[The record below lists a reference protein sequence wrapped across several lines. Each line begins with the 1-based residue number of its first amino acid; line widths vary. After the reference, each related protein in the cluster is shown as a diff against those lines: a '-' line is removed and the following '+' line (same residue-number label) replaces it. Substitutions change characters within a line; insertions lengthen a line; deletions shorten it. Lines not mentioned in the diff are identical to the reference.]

1 MKHLKIAWS
10 RIVRKEYRRKE
21 KGMDV
26 QSCARRWGQAFST
39 HSSSRR
45 FREIDLLRGIAIVM
59 MVVYHLLFDLWF
71 FGIVAVDVLDG
82 FWRYFALATATLF
95 IALAGLSLPIS
106 YARREDQEK
115 GLSLWLD
122 YGRRG
127 GKIFAFGMLATLATW
142 LFLGEGFIVFGIL
155 HLIGCAIIA
164 APFFLRF
171 GRWNFLVGA
180 AIILAAVPF
189 GSLAGSYWLIPLG
202 IPPAGFYSV
211 DYVPL
216 VPWLGVALIGMAI
229 GFVLYPGG
237 RRLFGVPAMEGRGVE
252 ALCAMGRNS
261 LAVYLLHQP
270 VIVAVLLAAR
280 VVTG

>member
-1 MKHLKIAWS
+1 
-10 RIVRKEYRRKE
+10 
-21 KGMDV
+21 MDTR
-26 QSCARRWGQAFST
+26 SCALRWGQVFST

-45 FREIDLLRGIAIVM
+45 FLEIDLLRGIAIVM
-59 MVVYHLLFDLWF
+59 MVVYHVLFDLWF
-71 FGIVAVDVLDG
+71 FGIAAVDVLGG

-106 YARREDQEK
+106 YERRRSK
-115 GLSLWLD
+115 MSGLSLRAG
-122 YGRRG
+122 YARRG
-127 GKIFAFGMLATLATW
+127 GKIFLFGMLATLVTW

-155 HLIGCAIIA
+155 HLIGFAIIT

-171 GRWNFLVGA
+171 GRGNLLVGA

-189 GSLAGSYWLIPLG
+189 SQIAGPYWLIPLG
-202 IPPAGFYSV
+202 IHPADFYSV

-237 RRLFGVPAMEGRGVE
+237 RRRFSVPAMGGKCVD
-252 ALCAMGRNS
+252 ALCVMGRNS

-270 VIVAVLLAAR
+270 VIVAGLLLVMAA
-280 VVTG
+280 TG

>member
-1 MKHLKIAWS
+1 MNS
-10 RIVRKEYRRKE
+10 
-21 KGMDV
+21 G
-26 QSCARRWGQAFST
+26 GT
-39 HSSSRR
+39 HSSFERLRQVISTHGSGDRY
-45 FREIDLLRGIAIVM
+45 REIDLLRGTAIVM

-71 FGIVAVDVLDG
+71 FGIAAVDVLDG
-82 FWRYFALATATLF
+82 FWRCFALATAALF

-106 YARREDQEK
+106 YERRRQK
-115 GLSLWLD
+115 MSGVSLWVE

-127 GKIFAFGMLATLATW
+127 GKIFLFGMLATLATA

-171 GRWNFLVGA
+171 GRGNILVGA
-180 AIILAAVPF
+180 VIVLAAVPF
-189 GSLAGSYWLIPLG
+189 SQISGAYWLIPLG

-229 GFVLYPGG
+229 GFFLYPGG
-237 RRLFGVPAMEGRGVE
+237 RRRFSVPAMEGRGAD

-270 VIVAVLLAAR
+270 VIVAVLLFVGA
-280 VVTG
+280 VTG